1 MKMRLEGVIAPVI
14 TPFTKDEEIDEEKIT
29 EYLDFLIKHGVHG
42 LFILGTNGEG
52 PLLTLEEKKR
62 VIKIAVEYIN
72 GRVPIIAGTGCI
84 STKET
89 IELSKYAEEVG
100 ANSVAIV
107 TPYYYPVSQQGLIKH
122 YTRIA
127 ESIDLPVIIYHIP
140 DRTGNKIN
148 LDTLIQLAKI
158 ENIVGI
164 KDSSKD
170 ITWFYNA
177 VIMVREKRN
186 DFYFFGGSDALIY
199 THLSLGGNGVVS
211 AVANVFPEIVVELY
225 EEFKRGNY
233 ESAKRSQDK
242 ILRIRRALKN
252 GPYMAGVK
260 GALKLR
266 GMDFLEPRS
275 PLQSLDEEELKRL
288 EEDLRKIGVL

>member
-1 MKMRLEGVIAPVI
+1 MRLEGIVAPVI
-14 TPFTKDEEIDEEKIT
+14 TPFMKDEEIDEEKIV

-42 LFILGTNGEG
+42 LFLLGTNGEG

-62 VIKIAVEYIN
+62 VIKTAVEHIN
-72 GRVPIIAGTGCI
+72 GRVPIIAGTGCV

-89 IELSKYAEEVG
+89 IELSKYAEKVG
-100 ANSVAIV
+100 ANAVNIV

-122 YTRIA
+122 YTSIA
-127 ESIDLPVIIYHIP
+127 ESIELPIIIYYIP
-140 DRTGNKIN
+140 NRTGNKMN
-148 LDTLIQLAKI
+148 LDTLMQLAEI

-177 VIMVREKRN
+177 VITVRERRD
-186 DFYFFGGSDALIY
+186 DFAFFGGSDALIY

-211 AVANVFPEIVVELY
+211 AVANAFPEIVIELY
-225 EEFKRGNY
+225 EEFKKGNY
-233 ESAKRSQDK
+233 ESAKKVQDK
-242 ILRIRRALKN
+242 VLRIRQALKN

>member
-1 MKMRLEGVIAPVI
+1 M
-14 TPFTKDEEIDEEKIT
+14 
-29 EYLDFLIKHGVHG
+29 
-42 LFILGTNGEG
+42 
-52 PLLTLEEKKR
+52 
-62 VIKIAVEYIN
+62 
-72 GRVPIIAGTGCI
+72 
-84 STKET
+84 
-89 IELSKYAEEVG
+89 
-100 ANSVAIV
+100 
-107 TPYYYPVSQQGLIKH
+107 
-122 YTRIA
+122 
-127 ESIDLPVIIYHIP
+127 
-140 DRTGNKIN
+140 N
-148 LDTLIQLAKI
+148 LDTLMQLAEI

-177 VIMVREKRN
+177 VITVRERRD
-186 DFYFFGGSDALIY
+186 DFAFFGGSDALIY

-211 AVANVFPEIVVELY
+211 AVANAFPEIVIELY
-225 EEFKRGNY
+225 EEFKKGNY
-233 ESAKRSQDK
+233 ESAKKVQDK
-242 ILRIRRALKN
+242 VLRIRQALKN